1 MIAIDTD
8 KKHLIV
14 HYNVK
19 KYIIVFRPQRQIL
32 TTIGLEK
39 TNTILLYHY
48 SLIRRRAAVSVF
60 VVAII

>member
-1 MIAIDTD
+1 VIAIDTD
-8 KKHLIV
+8 KKHSIV

-19 KYIIVFRPQRQIL
+19 KYIIVYRLKRQIL

-39 TNTILLYHY
+39 MNTILLYHY

-60 VVAII
+60 VVGIV